1 MLVLWCFILCFL
13 FYVVLGGVGG
23 IFFFY
28 FCEKNVFNIYKK
40 KIEFKRSWYY
50 FFLGG
55 GGYIR

>member
-50 FFLGG
+50 FFGG
-55 GGYIR
+55 GGI